1 MTGADKLKLAYYR
14 SFQGVFNVGE
24 RFMAWRK
31 PELTTGPGSIAAIPS
46 LLAAEGVH
54 RPLLVTGPNIVKTIG
69 RRIMSILGAAGYD
82 YAVFSEVEANPSVA
96 TAERCYA
103 LYKER
108 LCDGFIDLGGGSP
121 MDTAK
126 AAAARAARP
135 DRSLAEMAGVLRVG
149 RPTPPLI
156 AVPTTSGTGSEA
168 TVAAVITDRETNHK
182 YAVMDLH
189 LIPRRAVLDPELT
202 VGMPP
207 RTTATTGMDALTHA
221 VEAYLCWTYN
231 TRESLRWAEDA
242 VLGVFMNLERAYN
255 KPGDLNAREEMMLAA
270 YRAGFA
276 FTRSS
281 VGNVHAIAHTLGGLY
296 NTPHGLANAV
306 ILPIVL
312 EDYGEAV
319 YPKLARLAELT
330 KLKSS
335 GTEEA
340 KARAFISEI
349 KAMNRRMGIPT
360 GFDFIKEED
369 IPQMVKWALAEA
381 NPVYPVP
388 VVYTKE
394 RCAQV
399 IRRIRSS

>member
-69 RRIMSILGAAGYD
+69 RRIMSILDAAGYD

-96 TAERCYA
+96 TAERCYM
-103 LYKER
+103 LYRER
-108 LCDGFIDLGGGSP
+108 LCDGFIALGGGSP

-168 TVAAVITDRETNHK
+168 TVAAVANGQRDNHK
-182 YAVMDLH
+182 CAVMDLH
-189 LIPRRAVLDPELT
+189 LIPRRAVLERSSPWAC
-202 VGMPP
+202 P
-207 RTTATTGMDALTHA
+207 AHHAATGMDAKPRLRGLSLLDLQRA
-221 VEAYLCWTYN
+221 
-231 TRESLRWAEDA
+231 SLRWAEDA
-242 VLGVFMNLERAYN
+242 VLGVFMNLGA
-255 KPGDLNAREEMMLAA
+255 PITSREISTRGEMMLAA

-276 FTRSS
+276 FTRSAWQRPRHS
-281 VGNVHAIAHTLGGLY
+281 PGGLY

-349 KAMNRRMGIPT
+349 RAMNRRMGIPT

-388 VVYTKE
+388 V
-394 RCAQV
+394 
-399 IRRIRSS
+399 